1 MSVILLALLRVVIVP
16 SVLSMMCLILIV
28 VVLYTVGIILSIM
41 RLLFTVEISRII
53 VMRIPKDRLFLHLHI
68 GILAL
73 MSVSIYK
80 LTLVRIRLAQR
91 VLMV

>member
-1 MSVILLALLRVVIVP
+1 
-16 SVLSMMCLILIV
+16 
-28 VVLYTVGIILSIM
+28 
-41 RLLFTVEISRII
+41 
-53 VMRIPKDRLFLHLHI
+53 MRIPKDRLFLHLHI